1 MKKTK
6 NQLKIFQRQ
15 MNLSKNKRSKKE
27 DRKSFE
33 KTNKIIK
40 RKIDKTREE
49 TIKYMSH
56 FQ

>member
-1 MKKTK
+1 
-6 NQLKIFQRQ
+6 

-40 RKIDKTREE
+40 RKIDKTRKE
-49 TIKYMSH
+49 TIEYMSH

>member
-1 MKKTK
+1 
-6 NQLKIFQRQ
+6 